1 MGLAAADAPE
11 FFEMRVRPLLAKN
24 CYPCHST
31 AHLGGLELTSRENV
45 LKGGNSGPAV
55 VPNKPADSLLIQAVS
70 HTHARLKMP
79 PSGKLKDEEIQ
90 VLREWVGAGAIWP
103 ETQAAVQ
110 PAKTGPEY
118 VIAPGQRAFWAFQL
132 VRKPPVPVVR
142 NKNWVQ
148 TPIDAFVLARLESK
162 GLAPAPAADRRTWIR
177 RVTFDLIG
185 LPPDPEDVDAF
196 QRDHSSDA
204 FRKVVD
210 RLLASPRYGERWGRY
225 WLDVARY
232 SDDRLNS
239 TQDDPYPN
247 SFRYRDWVIAAFND
261 DMPYDLFAKAQ
272 IAGDLFPSPQR
283 EKLVAGL
290 GFYGLS
296 PEFQDDRV
304 DATTRA
310 FLGLTAGCAQCH
322 DHKFDPIPA
331 KDYYSLLGVFESTK
345 LYNYPLAPDD
355 VVKNYDTRNKKIA
368 DQQTAIQEFLSTQS
382 LQLAEIF
389 ASQTAKYLMAA
400 RQVIHGED
408 AFEAAREGR
417 LDPETLSRMA
427 RYLQVKSKE
436 HPYLKSWD
444 ALVAAKAPDDQLQK
458 AAQEFRELLV
468 AVNVEKKSIDE
479 KNLIRLGGS
488 QDRDVLSA
496 ANLLSLP
503 RDKYILW
510 RDFFS
515 SEHIGD
521 PYKFE
526 SGVFRYDEKK
536 IERFLAGE
544 WKAHL
549 QSLRDDRDK
558 FKHELPPPYPYL
570 HTIRDNEKPANA
582 RVHIR
587 GSADNLG
594 DEVPRHFL
602 SVLCDGPPPAFHEGS
617 GRMEL
622 AAAIANRGNPLTAR
636 VMVNRIWQHHFGWG
650 IVRTPSNFGRMG
662 EPPTHPE
669 LLDYLAA
676 RFMQSS
682 WSVKALHREILLS
695 ATYALSAAKL
705 EKNFAADPD
714 NRLLWRANRR
724 RLDIEALRDSLLYV
738 SGKLDGKVGGE
749 AEPIAEEKNDR
760 RTVYAFVSR
769 RRLDPTLALFD
780 FPNPNNTSDDRMAT
794 NTPLQRL
801 FFLNSGFLMRQGE
814 ALSARVAKEAGGEN
828 ASRIR
833 RCYRLLLNRDPSPQE
848 LQLGLEFLRGGGKS
862 WPEYAQML
870 LSANEFYFLN

>member
-1 MGLAAADAPE
+1 
-11 FFEMRVRPLLAKN
+11 
-24 CYPCHST
+24 
-31 AHLGGLELTSRENV
+31 
-45 LKGGNSGPAV
+45 
-55 VPNKPADSLLIQAVS
+55 
-70 HTHARLKMP
+70 
-79 PSGKLKDEEIQ
+79 
-90 VLREWVGAGAIWP
+90 
-103 ETQAAVQ
+103 
-110 PAKTGPEY
+110 
-118 VIAPGQRAFWAFQL
+118 VIAPEQRAYWAFQP
-132 VRKPPVPVVR
+132 VRKPPVPVVK
-142 NKNWVQ
+142 NKAWVQ
-148 TPIDAFVLARLESK
+148 SPMDAFVLARLESK
-162 GLAPAPAADRRTWIR
+162 GLTPAPAADRRTWIR

-196 QRDHSSDA
+196 QRDRSPNA

-345 LYNYPLAPDD
+345 LYNYPLATDD
-355 VVKNYDTRNKKIA
+355 VVKNYDTRNKKIT

-389 ASQTAKYLMAA
+389 AAQTAKYLMAA

-417 LDPETLSRMA
+417 LDPETLDRMA

-444 ALVAAKAPDDQLQK
+444 GLVAAKAPDDQLQK
-458 AAQEFRELLV
+458 AAQEFSELLV

-496 ANLLSLP
+496 ANLLSLS

-515 SEHIGD
+515 GEHIGD
-521 PYKFE
+521 PTNSTAAFFVMTE
-526 SGVFRYDEKK
+526 RRSSGFWPASGRRTFRACVTIWTSSSASCRLLIRTCIPFATTRSPRMRAYTSAAVPTIWVMKCHGTSC
-536 IERFLAGE
+536 RFCV
-544 WKAHL
+544 
-549 QSLRDDRDK
+549 
-558 FKHELPPPYPYL
+558 
-570 HTIRDNEKPANA
+570 TA
-582 RVHIR
+582 R
-587 GSADNLG
+587 
-594 DEVPRHFL
+594 PRH
-602 SVLCDGPPPAFHEGS
+602 SIRE
-617 GRMEL
+617 
-622 AAAIANRGNPLTAR
+622 AAVWNWPR
-636 VMVNRIWQHHFGWG
+636 
-650 IVRTPSNFGRMG
+650 
-662 EPPTHPE
+662 
-669 LLDYLAA
+669 
-676 RFMQSS
+676 
-682 WSVKALHREILLS
+682 
-695 ATYALSAAKL
+695 
-705 EKNFAADPD
+705 
-714 NRLLWRANRR
+714 
-724 RLDIEALRDSLLYV
+724 
-738 SGKLDGKVGGE
+738 
-749 AEPIAEEKNDR
+749 
-760 RTVYAFVSR
+760 
-769 RRLDPTLALFD
+769 
-780 FPNPNNTSDDRMAT
+780 
-794 NTPLQRL
+794 
-801 FFLNSGFLMRQGE
+801 
-814 ALSARVAKEAGGEN
+814 
-828 ASRIR
+828 
-833 RCYRLLLNRDPSPQE
+833 PSPI
-848 LQLGLEFLRGGGKS
+848 R
-862 WPEYAQML
+862 PIH
-870 LSANEFYFLN
+870 